1 MNRPAVTGLSPERL
15 SRTQSAASTT
25 SKRSALAAAEPAAAA
40 TSARNAFRSGSLRKV
55 NRDAPAS
62 AAGIHKRHRNL
73 VAVEGLG
80 GEGRNAARSIFTGYQ
95 QRDRRRLRFG

>member
-1 MNRPAVTGLSPERL
+1 MNCH
-15 SRTQSAASTT
+15 
-25 SKRSALAAAEPAAAA
+25 
-40 TSARNAFRSGSLRKV
+40 
-55 NRDAPAS
+55 APAS

-80 GEGRNAARSIFTGYQ
+80 GEGRNATRSIFTGYQ